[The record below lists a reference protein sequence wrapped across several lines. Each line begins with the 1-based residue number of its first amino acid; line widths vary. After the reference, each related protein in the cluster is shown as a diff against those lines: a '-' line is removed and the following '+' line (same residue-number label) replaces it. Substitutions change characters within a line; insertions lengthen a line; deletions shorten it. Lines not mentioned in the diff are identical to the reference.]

1 MSIDRRII
9 YLSVGFLALYLPTYF
24 TLSQRVWVDSE
35 EMHGPIL
42 LAMAAWA
49 LWKERRRLTDSFD
62 AGSYLWLPALALG
75 LICFGLGRTL
85 DILVLEVGSQVIVLL
100 ACLLLLG
107 GWGALRVAAF
117 PIAFLIFTV
126 PLPGNLVDSLT
137 GSLKQV
143 VSSAAEGLL
152 YWAGYPVARSGV
164 VISVG
169 PYQMLVAD
177 ACSGLKSMF
186 SLSALGILYIY
197 LVENKSGIRN
207 GLLLASLLP
216 IAFAANVVRVIIL
229 ILVTYHFGDAA
240 GQGFIHDA
248 AGIVLFVI
256 ALLILSGFDALLGF
270 RKNLEKR

>member
-1 MSIDRRII
+1 
-9 YLSVGFLALYLPTYF
+9 
-24 TLSQRVWVDSE
+24 
-35 EMHGPIL
+35 
-42 LAMAAWA
+42 
-49 LWKERRRLTDSFD
+49 
-62 AGSYLWLPALALG
+62 
-75 LICFGLGRTL
+75 
-85 DILVLEVGSQVIVLL
+85 
-100 ACLLLLG
+100 
-107 GWGALRVAAF
+107 
-117 PIAFLIFTV
+117 
-126 PLPGNLVDSLT
+126 
-137 GSLKQV
+137 
-143 VSSAAEGLL
+143 
-152 YWAGYPVARSGV
+152 
-164 VISVG
+164 
-169 PYQMLVAD
+169 
-177 ACSGLKSMF
+177 MF